1 MSTQRYVPITQGFN
15 DDPEAWE
22 LTDTFGD
29 RSIRLWIEILRIM
42 EESGN
47 QWRQVDGWSASLSRK
62 VRQSPA
68 KVRLIVG
75 WMVAKGWLIVGQESA
90 NDSPAILKTR
100 NYAKFHDRRKTVK
113 TATLDSDV
121 VPLPILSE
129 PSEPNLKEDTLVN
142 SDRLTSFAQDW
153 NFTFSDRLPTVR
165 LPLSEPRKRKL
176 RLRLT
181 EHPDEEFWNTVFT
194 NIGQSKFLLGNGNQ
208 GWKCTFDFIIENES
222 NCLKIEE
229 GQYAKGKE
237 N

>member
-47 QWRQVDGWSASLSRK
+47 EWRQVDGWSTSLSRK
-62 VRQSPA
+62 VRQSSA
-68 KVRLIVG
+68 KVRLIVD
-75 WMVAKGWLIVGQESA
+75 WMLAKGWLIVRQVSA
-90 NDSPAILKTR
+90 DGSPIILGAR
-100 NYAKFHDRRKTVK
+100 NYAKFHDRRKTAK
-113 TATLDSDV
+113 IITPNSDV
-121 VPLPILSE
+121 VPLPILSY
-129 PSEPNLKEDTLVN
+129 PILPILKESTLVN
-142 SDRLTSFAQDW
+142 SARLVSFAEDW
-153 NFTFSDRLPTVR
+153 NSTFSNRLPSVR

-181 EHPDEEFWNTVFT
+181 EHPEEEFWDRVFT
-194 NIGQSKFLLGNGNQ
+194 NIGQSPFLLGNGNQ

-237 N
+237 T